1 MPMTYLDYLPLWAL
15 FLTTVILALAF
26 IELGFRLG
34 RFRHQRSDK
43 EQAAPVGAVAGATLG
58 LLAFTL
64 AFTFGMAATRY
75 EARKQL
81 VLDEANAVNTTYLR
95 AEMLPQPYRDEIQN
109 MLREYVDVRLEAIAH
124 REKLA
129 AGVARSEELLRSLW
143 KETVPVVEKY
153 PSPINGIF
161 ITSLNLVVDLH
172 AKRITAGMRNRIPP
186 TIWTALYLVAFLA
199 MMAVGYHAGLSGSQ
213 RSLATIF
220 QALAFSAVL
229 VLIAD
234 LDRPQEG
241 LLEVGQEAL
250 ADVQAT
256 MKKSWR

>member
-1 MPMTYLDYLPLWAL
+1 LFIDHLPLWGL
-15 FLTTVILALAF
+15 FITTVILALVF

-34 RFRHQRSDK
+34 KFRHERASK
-43 EQAAPVGAVAGATLG
+43 EQAAPVGAMVGATLG

-64 AFTFGMAATRY
+64 AFTFGMAASRFD
-75 EARKQL
+75 ARKQL

-95 AEMLPQPYRDEIQN
+95 SEMLPQPYQDEVQS

-124 REKLA
+124 HEKFA
-129 AGVARSEELLRSLW
+129 AGIARSEELHRLLW
-143 KETVPVVEKY
+143 KQAVAVAEKY
-153 PSPINGIF
+153 PSPINGLF
-161 ITSLNLVVDLH
+161 ITSLNLMIDLH
-172 AKRITAGMRNRIPP
+172 AKRITAGLRNRIPK
-186 TIWTALYLVAFLA
+186 TIWFALYLVAFLA
-199 MMAVGYHAGLSGSQ
+199 MMAMGYHTGLSGSQ

-229 VLIAD
+229 ILIAD

-241 LLEVGQEAL
+241 LLEVSQEAL
-250 ADVQAT
+250 VDVQTT